1 MLALGCLLP
10 ILGRLPLGTPLVA
23 DHNRPEHT
31 QQPQAGGERDRGGQH
46 HQGFLAAQRAQT
58 GQSRLVVGVGG
69 RVDLLLDRPEQGVD
83 LVLVDGQHPFG
94 VSGVHGG
101 EHPRDGVQIAVVL
114 SVQSLFQDPI
124 GVVPTLVDVFQGSKQ
139 RGGRL
144 LIPGSHLGAWFQTVL
159 ALQ

>member
-1 MLALGCLLP
+1 MP

-31 QQPQAGGERDRGGQH
+31 QQPQAGGERDRGGHH
-46 HQGFLAAQRAQT
+46 HQVLLAAQRAQT
-58 GQSRLVVGVGG
+58 GQGCLVVRIGG

-94 VSGVHGG
+94 VAGVHGG
-101 EHPRDGVQIAVVL
+101 EHPRDGVQVAVVL
-114 SVQSLFQDPI
+114 SVQPLFQDPI

-139 RGGRL
+139 RGGGL
-144 LIPGSHLGAWFQTVL
+144 LILGSHLGAWFQTVL